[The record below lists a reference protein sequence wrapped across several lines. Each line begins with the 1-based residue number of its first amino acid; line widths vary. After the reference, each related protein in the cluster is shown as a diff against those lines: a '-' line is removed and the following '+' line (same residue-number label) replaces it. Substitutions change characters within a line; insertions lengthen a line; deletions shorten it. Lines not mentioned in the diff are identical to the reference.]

1 MSANSINPQ
10 EELLE
15 SVLEAARPLLFRANA
30 FRLLGLPVFATEQEI
45 KKESDKARM
54 VGRYGGRAKPVVGP
68 LPLDPP
74 PESAALI
81 EAAQRLRDPELRL
94 IDEFF
99 WFWPADARAGN
110 DEAPL
115 AALIRRDV
123 ESATRMWKAQ
133 GAEDAKS
140 KGLASHNLALMFHTL
155 ALDIEDARHRD
166 PLASELKAV
175 QADYWRK
182 GLAEWEA
189 ALAED
194 GFLEVFA
201 ARVVEHNDP
210 RVPENFAERFKATL
224 PAALLLMTAQLAL
237 SASER
242 GDSEEAESYARMM
255 NEAGFRPDAVD
266 VAAARVV
273 KQVNVQLQALCK
285 TAREEAL
292 ADATSAHEVA
302 SRLLQNA
309 RASLHA
315 MGVLLPEGDPVLSRL
330 RDEVAAAAN
339 DCLMA
344 YCEGIP
350 DWKAALE
357 LVTEVQSLA
366 VSLAVRARTEDLRI
380 FLLRFAY
387 R

>member
-1 MSANSINPQ
+1 MPDNSINPQ

-30 FRLLGLPVFATEQEI
+30 FRLLGLHVFATEPEI

-54 VGRYGGRAKPVVGP
+54 MGKFGGRTKRVVGP

-74 PESAALI
+74 PESASLL

-99 WFWPADARAGN
+99 WFWPANARAGN

-123 ESATRMWKAQ
+123 ESATRIWKAQ
-133 GAEDAKS
+133 EDAKLR
-140 KGLASHNLALMFHTL
+140 GLASHNLALMFHTL
-155 ALDIEDARHRD
+155 ALDIENARHED
-166 PLASELKAV
+166 PLAGELKTV
-175 QADYWRK
+175 QEEYWRK
-182 GLAEWEA
+182 GLAEWQSLLSDEGFWE
-189 ALAED
+189 LFAE
-194 GFLEVFA
+194 
-201 ARVVEHNDP
+201 RVIEQHDP

-237 SASER
+237 SAAGR
-242 GDSEEAESYARMM
+242 GASQEAELYGRMM
-255 NEAGFRPDAVD
+255 SESGFGRDAMEESC
-266 VAAARVV
+266 ARVV
-273 KQVNVQLQALCK
+273 KQVDTELQALCK
-285 TAREEAL
+285 TARSEAL
-292 ADATSAHEVA
+292 AETTIAHEVA
-302 SRLLQNA
+302 GRLLQQS
-309 RASLHA
+309 RASLDA
-315 MGVLLPEGDPVLSRL
+315 IGVMLPADDPVRNRL

-357 LVTEVQSLA
+357 LVGQVQALA